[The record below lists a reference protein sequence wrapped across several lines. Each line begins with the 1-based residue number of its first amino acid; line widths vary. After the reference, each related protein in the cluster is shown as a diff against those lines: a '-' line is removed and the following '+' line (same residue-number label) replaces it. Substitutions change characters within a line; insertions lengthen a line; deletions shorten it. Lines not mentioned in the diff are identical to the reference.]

1 MAGKNTVARLLGQH
15 KAAIL
20 RDLDV
25 NRVLPRL
32 IKNEVIT
39 QSEERQIL
47 ESGGRKVQCEVF
59 LDILSKKGV
68 GAFHEFCASLEESS
82 PHLLTG
88 FLLEN
93 PEAISDEKGP
103 TKALQLGF
111 ELALKERDHALRQ
124 LQQVKTER
132 DSALASLD
140 NLEGKNKT
148 PSKSS
153 DSNQDHRS
161 KSPSRKPRSKSM
173 ESDTEI
179 DEGLKRSSSVKK
191 NKSGDTVVWE
201 THKVSLTRV
210 PGFGFGIAVS
220 GGVDNPHFA
229 NGDPSIA
236 ISDVLKAGPA
246 EGKLLINDR
255 VVSVNSSSLENV
267 DHRTAIQVLKDSGN
281 KVHLVIRRRVVVA
294 SIMDPETPLKI
305 MLEKKNRKD
314 DFGVVLGCKFFIK
327 EIYSGSLA
335 REEGTLEEGD
345 TVLKIN
351 NTPVDNLS
359 VHEARKL
366 IEKTKEKLQLFVTK
380 KNLENRR
387 QTNRLQDDEAS
398 LGYGTLQG
406 TLQTQKSEID
416 SVNIYRPNGPVDDVY
431 KQDIPRGAYPPS
443 EHARYDGRYIY
454 DHEGPPVPPLPTGVD
469 PNAPPRPPSPG
480 KEALRSD
487 DFYNSPPQNDGYYSD
502 RPESHMDKAPTRR
515 HHHDERYVGK
525 RNDIISDPR
534 FVFFHKQPDLG
545 LGLRLAGGNATGI
558 FIASVQPGSG
568 AADVGLTEGDE
579 ILLANNKEIHGLS
592 REEAV
597 TYLTS
602 LEGQVQMQVHYKKEE
617 YDRIMASK
625 EAGDSFYVRAHFSL
639 ETAEQGELSINH
651 GDIFL
656 VKDTLFRG
664 SVGSWLAVSLGKN
677 NKENKKGI
685 IPNRTR
691 ADDIMGTQQTS
702 EADKENSPAK
712 VGRGLFK
719 RKTARRSKSLG
730 KDHWEDV
737 IFCNNYYANLTTKF
751 PAYEKVLISDVN
763 FVRPV
768 VIFGALSDVA
778 REKMLME
785 YPDRFESPQQDNHGS
800 EDEKKTRS
808 GIIRLGA
815 IKEII
820 NKRKHCLL
828 DVTPNN
834 VDKLNYAQ
842 YYPIVIFL
850 KAESK
855 NVVKE
860 SRSRLAKGS
869 SKNPKKLYEQSLK
882 LEKMY
887 SHLFTGAVVQN
898 NTDIWF
904 RRVLEV
910 IEVQQKQQIWM
921 SEVQPEDNVHDDYLF
936 PMNSRLSFAGP
947 RESEQDLT
955 RHRDEFEFSPK
966 HRPRLV
972 RSSSDPS
979 VNTMEK
985 IPGIPPYPAPPSY
998 RKPSSPT
1005 SPGGGMYDDRRYVD
1019 LDQSEDRYYP
1029 SYYANNMSP
1038 RHPSRAHIDAYA
1050 TITPHE
1056 RLRPSLPTDER
1067 WFDPAYDL
1075 KSAPDHRRTDSDPAH
1090 RSYHNSH
1097 PHIPN
1102 DNKPFHDNASFSGDS
1117 YTRYTSHPANKHD
1130 DSKLREKFGTKN
1142 VRNTSHDPYRF
1153 TRSTA
1158 HPVNTASV
1166 DKSKLSDLTARYR
1179 KDEPNQ
1185 KPRSLSTSRLPTSPQ
1200 NPPSSIDQPQKKV
1213 PPPVPVKTYNLKER
1227 GIEPDELKMRNY
1239 ENTNRSY
1246 NYNDGSAYAT
1256 VNKPDRYHSDE
1267 NPYDYV
1273 VPRSGYPRQQQTAPP
1288 PHQSHYAKPFTG
1300 SPNRGGNSGRY
1311 FENQIYMDTKDLEK
1325 LKSVQPDHRGNQEYY
1340 SRDPG
1345 YVSPGDRPRTDD
1357 ELNSLKRAEYRK
1369 SWTGPPERQTR
1380 KFSSY
1385 AKLVTPGFY
1394 GGRSKSQENIRGG
1407 SQDANDSDD
1416 RGSAFEA
1423 YRKPQL
1429 STFGKSDSPHS
1440 PVVSTNGPMKNYRF
1454 KNDHQLDENHTVVAT
1469 ARGSFDHQGGV
1480 LESPETGVS
1489 IVIPAGAIPEGVQQE
1504 IYFKVCRDNNI
1515 LPPLDKEKGET
1526 LLSPLVMCGPHG
1538 LKFLLPVELQ
1548 LPHCASVNPE
1558 SWSFALKSSD
1568 SPSGQPTQ
1576 WQNMNLAGTEGV
1588 TQGRVGKSK
1597 VSVLVDHF

>member
-1 MAGKNTVARLLGQH
+1 MKIPSN
-15 KAAIL
+15 IF
-20 RDLDV
+20 
-25 NRVLPRL
+25 
-32 IKNEVIT
+32 
-39 QSEERQIL
+39 
-47 ESGGRKVQCEVF
+47 RK
-59 LDILSKKGV
+59 L
-68 GAFHEFCASLEESS
+68 
-82 PHLLTG
+82 
-88 FLLEN
+88 
-93 PEAISDEKGP
+93 
-103 TKALQLGF
+103 
-111 ELALKERDHALRQ
+111 
-124 LQQVKTER
+124 
-132 DSALASLD
+132 
-140 NLEGKNKT
+140 
-148 PSKSS
+148 
-153 DSNQDHRS
+153 
-161 KSPSRKPRSKSM
+161 
-173 ESDTEI
+173 
-179 DEGLKRSSSVKK
+179 
-191 NKSGDTVVWE
+191 KSGDTVVWE

-255 VVSVNSSSLENV
+255 VVSVNSCSLENV

-281 KVHLVIRRRVVVA
+281 KVHLVIRRRVVVP
-294 SIMDPETPLKI
+294 SMMDPETPLKI
-305 MLEKKNRKD
+305 MLEKRNRKD

-335 REEGTLEEGD
+335 REEGTLQEGD
-345 TVLKIN
+345 TVLKINNTPIN

-387 QTNRLQDDEAS
+387 ATNRLQDDEAS

-406 TLQTQKSEID
+406 TLQTQKSEVD
-416 SVNIYRPNGPVDDVY
+416 NVNIYRPNGPIDEVY

-443 EHARYDGRYIY
+443 QHAQYDGRYIY

-487 DFYNSPPQNDGYYSD
+487 DFYNSPQQNDGYYSD

-534 FVFFHKQPDLG
+534 YVFFHKQPDLG

-579 ILLANNKEIHGLS
+579 ILMANNREIHGLS

-639 ETAEQGELSINH
+639 ETTEQGELSINH

-691 ADDIMGTQQTS
+691 ADEIMGTQQTS

-737 IFCNNYYANLTTKF
+737 IFSNLTTKF

-785 YPDRFESPQQDNHGS
+785 YPDRFESPQQDNHGL

-820 NKRKHCLL
+820 NKRKHCLLDVTPNNRKHCLL

-869 SKNPKKLYEQSLK
+869 SKNPKKLYEQSVK

-921 SEVQPEDNVHDDYLF
+921 SEGKPEDNVHDDYLF

-1005 SPGGGMYDDRRYVD
+1005 SPGGGMYDDRRFVD

-1038 RHPSRAHIDAYA
+1038 RHPSRSHIDAYA

-1102 DNKPFHDNASFSGDS
+1102 DSKPFHDNASFSGDS

-1130 DSKLREKFGTKN
+1130 DSKLREKFGTKS

-1200 NPPSSIDQPQKKV
+1200 SQPSYIDQPQKKV

-1239 ENTNRSY
+1239 ENTSRSY

-1300 SPNRGGNSGRY
+1300 SPNRGVNSGRY

-1345 YVSPGDRPRTDD
+1345 YVSPGDRPR
-1357 ELNSLKRAEYRK
+1357 
-1369 SWTGPPERQTR
+1369 
-1380 KFSSY
+1380 
-1385 AKLVTPGFY
+1385 
-1394 GGRSKSQENIRGG
+1394 GG

-1440 PVVSTNGPMKNYRF
+1440 PVVSSNGPMKNYRF

>member
-161 KSPSRKPRSKSM
+161 KSPSRKLRSKSM

-255 VVSVNSSSLENV
+255 VVSVNSCSLENV

-335 REEGTLEEGD
+335 REEGTLQEGD

-416 SVNIYRPNGPVDDVY
+416 SVNIYRPNGPLEEVY

-691 ADDIMGTQQTS
+691 ADEIMGTQQTS

-737 IFCNNYYANLTTKF
+737 IFSNLTTKF

-921 SEVQPEDNVHDDYLF
+921 SEGQPEDNVHDDYLF

-966 HRPRLV
+966 HRPRLM

-1200 NPPSSIDQPQKKV
+1200 NPPSSIEQPQKKV

-1239 ENTNRSY
+1239 ENTN
-1246 NYNDGSAYAT
+1246 
-1256 VNKPDRYHSDE
+1256 
-1267 NPYDYV
+1267 
-1273 VPRSGYPRQQQTAPP
+1273 
-1288 PHQSHYAKPFTG
+1288 
-1300 SPNRGGNSGRY
+1300 
-1311 FENQIYMDTKDLEK
+1311 
-1325 LKSVQPDHRGNQEYY
+1325 
-1340 SRDPG
+1340 
-1345 YVSPGDRPRTDD
+1345 
-1357 ELNSLKRAEYRK
+1357 
-1369 SWTGPPERQTR
+1369 
-1380 KFSSY
+1380 
-1385 AKLVTPGFY
+1385 
-1394 GGRSKSQENIRGG
+1394 RGG

-1440 PVVSTNGPMKNYRF
+1440 PVVSTNGPMKNYSSEPISSGEGTTTTNQNALQLPVESCDKAETPPPENEPQSETVISGF

>member
-39 QSEERQIL
+39 QSEERQII

-140 NLEGKNKT
+140 NIEGKNKT

-153 DSNQDHRS
+153 DSNQENRS

-179 DEGLKRSSSVKK
+179 DEGLRRSSSVKK

-255 VVSVNSSSLENV
+255 VVSVNSCSLENV

-281 KVHLVIRRRVVVA
+281 KVHLVIRRRVVVP
-294 SIMDPETPLKI
+294 SMMDPETPLKI
-305 MLEKKNRKD
+305 MLEKRNRKD

-335 REEGTLEEGD
+335 REEGTLQEGD

-387 QTNRLQDDEAS
+387 ATNRLQDDEAS

-406 TLQTQKSEID
+406 TLQTQKSEVD
-416 SVNIYRPNGPVDDVY
+416 SVNIYRPNGPIDEVY

-487 DFYNSPPQNDGYYSD
+487 DFYNSPQQNDGYYSD

-579 ILLANNKEIHGLS
+579 ILMANNREIHGLS

-639 ETAEQGELSINH
+639 ETTEQGELSINH

-691 ADDIMGTQQTS
+691 ADEIMGTQQTS

-737 IFCNNYYANLTTKF
+737 IFSDDGANLTTKF

-785 YPDRFESPQQDNHGS
+785 YPDRFESPQQDNHGL

-921 SEVQPEDNVHDDYLF
+921 SEGQPEDNVHDDYLF

-1038 RHPSRAHIDAYA
+1038 RHPSRSHIDAYA

-1102 DNKPFHDNASFSGDS
+1102 DSKPFHDNASFSGDS

-1130 DSKLREKFGTKN
+1130 DSKLREKFGTKS

-1200 NPPSSIDQPQKKV
+1200 SQPSYNDQPQKKV

-1239 ENTNRSY
+1239 ENTS
-1246 NYNDGSAYAT
+1246 
-1256 VNKPDRYHSDE
+1256 
-1267 NPYDYV
+1267 
-1273 VPRSGYPRQQQTAPP
+1273 
-1288 PHQSHYAKPFTG
+1288 
-1300 SPNRGGNSGRY
+1300 
-1311 FENQIYMDTKDLEK
+1311 
-1325 LKSVQPDHRGNQEYY
+1325 
-1340 SRDPG
+1340 
-1345 YVSPGDRPRTDD
+1345 
-1357 ELNSLKRAEYRK
+1357 
-1369 SWTGPPERQTR
+1369 
-1380 KFSSY
+1380 
-1385 AKLVTPGFY
+1385 
-1394 GGRSKSQENIRGG
+1394 RGG

-1440 PVVSTNGPMKNYRF
+1440 PVVSSNGPMKNYSSEPISSGEGTTTTNQNALQPPVESCDKAETPLLENEPQSETVISGF

>member
-1 MAGKNTVARLLGQH
+1 M
-15 KAAIL
+15 
-20 RDLDV
+20 V
-25 NRVLPRL
+25 N
-32 IKNEVIT
+32 
-39 QSEERQIL
+39 
-47 ESGGRKVQCEVF
+47 
-59 LDILSKKGV
+59 
-68 GAFHEFCASLEESS
+68 
-82 PHLLTG
+82 
-88 FLLEN
+88 
-93 PEAISDEKGP
+93 
-103 TKALQLGF
+103 
-111 ELALKERDHALRQ
+111 
-124 LQQVKTER
+124 
-132 DSALASLD
+132 
-140 NLEGKNKT
+140 
-148 PSKSS
+148 
-153 DSNQDHRS
+153 
-161 KSPSRKPRSKSM
+161 
-173 ESDTEI
+173 
-179 DEGLKRSSSVKK
+179 
-191 NKSGDTVVWE
+191 
-201 THKVSLTRV
+201 
-210 PGFGFGIAVS
+210 
-220 GGVDNPHFA
+220 
-229 NGDPSIA
+229 
-236 ISDVLKAGPA
+236 
-246 EGKLLINDR
+246 
-255 VVSVNSSSLENV
+255 
-267 DHRTAIQVLKDSGN
+267 
-281 KVHLVIRRRVVVA
+281 
-294 SIMDPETPLKI
+294 
-305 MLEKKNRKD
+305 
-314 DFGVVLGCKFFIK
+314 
-327 EIYSGSLA
+327 
-335 REEGTLEEGD
+335 
-345 TVLKIN
+345 
-351 NTPVDNLS
+351 
-359 VHEARKL
+359 
-366 IEKTKEKLQLFVTK
+366 
-380 KNLENRR
+380 
-387 QTNRLQDDEAS
+387 
-398 LGYGTLQG
+398 
-406 TLQTQKSEID
+406 
-416 SVNIYRPNGPVDDVY
+416 
-431 KQDIPRGAYPPS
+431 
-443 EHARYDGRYIY
+443 
-454 DHEGPPVPPLPTGVD
+454 
-469 PNAPPRPPSPG
+469 
-480 KEALRSD
+480 
-487 DFYNSPPQNDGYYSD
+487 SD
-502 RPESHMDKAPTRR
+502 RPVSAPHPHEKQQSSGEATDNYCPNNKFLQAPRLRPLLKA
-515 HHHDERYVGK
+515 
-525 RNDIISDPR
+525 DIIC
-534 FVFFHKQPDLG
+534 LMT
-545 LGLRLAGGNATGI
+545 NYC
-558 FIASVQPGSG
+558 
-568 AADVGLTEGDE
+568 
-579 ILLANNKEIHGLS
+579 LLE
-592 REEAV
+592 R
-597 TYLTS
+597 
-602 LEGQVQMQVHYKKEE
+602 
-617 YDRIMASK
+617 
-625 EAGDSFYVRAHFSL
+625 
-639 ETAEQGELSINH
+639 
-651 GDIFL
+651 
-656 VKDTLFRG
+656 
-664 SVGSWLAVSLGKN
+664 
-677 NKENKKGI
+677 
-685 IPNRTR
+685 
-691 ADDIMGTQQTS
+691 
-702 EADKENSPAK
+702 
-712 VGRGLFK
+712 
-719 RKTARRSKSLG
+719 
-730 KDHWEDV
+730 
-737 IFCNNYYANLTTKF
+737 ANLTTKF
-751 PAYEKVLISDVN
+751 PANEKVLISDVN

-820 NKRKHCLL
+820 NK
-828 DVTPNN
+828 
-834 VDKLNYAQ
+834 
-842 YYPIVIFL
+842 
-850 KAESK
+850 
-855 NVVKE
+855 
-860 SRSRLAKGS
+860 
-869 SKNPKKLYEQSLK
+869 
-882 LEKMY
+882 
-887 SHLFTGAVVQN
+887 N

-921 SEVQPEDNVHDDYLF
+921 SEGQPEDNVHDDYLF

-1142 VRNTSHDPYRF
+1142 V
-1153 TRSTA
+1153 
-1158 HPVNTASV
+1158 
-1166 DKSKLSDLTARYR
+1166 K

-1200 NPPSSIDQPQKKV
+1200 NPPSSIEQPQKKV

-1256 VNKPDRYHSDE
+1256 VNKPDRYHNDE

-1345 YVSPGDRPRTDD
+1345 YVSPGDRP
-1357 ELNSLKRAEYRK
+1357 
-1369 SWTGPPERQTR
+1369 
-1380 KFSSY
+1380 
-1385 AKLVTPGFY
+1385 
-1394 GGRSKSQENIRGG
+1394 RGG